1 MLTRSKGRPRFFHS
15 YGVIELDAAIT
26 LLLAKVR
33 SSPPVRQLSER
44 SFKRVFSICIRHELS
59 EPVSSGSLYD
69 YQCDLSRTARATDL
83 ARAGPESP
91 GLCYAKTSV
100 CDIEPGGSG
109 FTAGAAAR
117 LGHRG
122 MAAALNMAARDK

>member
-33 SSPPVRQLSER
+33 SSPPVRQLSE
-44 SFKRVFSICIRHELS
+44 SFLHQVFSICIRHELS

-69 YQCDLSRTARATDL
+69 YQSKVEPRFWV
-83 ARAGPESP
+83 SP
-91 GLCYAKTSV
+91 S
-100 CDIEPGGSG
+100 
-109 FTAGAAAR
+109 
-117 LGHRG
+117 
-122 MAAALNMAARDK
+122 ALKKQD